1 MKSFK
6 QYLNENKE
14 AKQLDEAGDFP
25 YYMNDNIGNLWDAK
39 VDVEGKLVCT
49 DSVKNEYNFIFRVF
63 ILDEMIK
70 EFSYDFTCKDQNDAF
85 ARVKNAYKK
94 IKNILIKD
102 LLKHANNNLDKVIKS
117 IKI

>member
-14 AKQLDEAGDFP
+14 DRQLDEASDSS
-25 YYMNDNIGNLWDAK
+25 YYMSDSLGNLWGAK

-63 ILDEMIK
+63 MLDELIK
-70 EFSYDFTCKDQNDAF
+70 EFNYDFTCKGQGDAS
-85 ARVKNAYKK
+85 ARAKNAYKN
-94 IKNILIKD
+94 IKNIIIKD
-102 LLKHANNNLDKVIKS
+102 LLKQANNNLDKVIKS